1 MKKIAIVFILLF
13 ISGLTFIAC
22 TSQEEQ
28 AQTEKQILDEMNK
41 SMQDMSTDMSID
53 TATTD
58 SALLK

>member
-1 MKKIAIVFILLF
+1 MKKIVLF
-13 ISGLTFIAC
+13 FSMLMFFGFTLISC

-28 AQTEKQILDEMNK
+28 KQTEKQILDEMNK

-53 TATTD
+53 TASTD